1 MYGSAMTRAGSGMW
15 RITVAVTVKNNRE
28 HTTCVVKM
36 TAYGKVYAETEN
48 GEYLLRLRLYEL
60 EERLDKK
67 G

>member
-1 MYGSAMTRAGSGMW
+1 MW

>member
-1 MYGSAMTRAGSGMW
+1 MW
-15 RITVAVTVKNNRE
+15 RIAVAITVKNNRKR
-28 HTTCVVKM
+28 TTCVVKM
-36 TAYGKVYAETEN
+36 TAYGKVYTETEN